1 MQSAASESVFGGVVS
16 DKEFQRLLALQQANS
31 LAERKLRTI
40 RERMNIGLGGGIVS
54 TYDVISSASNEEL
67 DQAENS
73 HTTGPFQIG
82 HAGDKN
88 QPAKQQYPVS
98 VAHRD

>member
-67 DQAENS
+67 DQADDS
-73 HTTGPFQIG
+73 HATGLFKVN
-82 HAGDKN
+82 HASDQN
-88 QPAKQQYPVS
+88 QPAKQ
-98 VAHRD
+98 

>member
-1 MQSAASESVFGGVVS
+1 MQLKQASSEVQPMQSAASESVFGGVVS

-67 DQAENS
+67 D
-73 HTTGPFQIG
+73 
-82 HAGDKN
+82 
-88 QPAKQQYPVS
+88 
-98 VAHRD
+98 